1 MQRCSSHIASKT
13 DIDESVEI
21 GRCAVKTALEGKT
34 GCMMCYIRDSS
45 EPYRIHIESLP
56 VSQTANHEK
65 YFPLEWINDEG
76 NNISDEAIKYFLP
89 LIQGE
94 VEQKMK
100 NGMPVHF
107 VIE

>member
-1 MQRCSSHIASKT
+1 
-13 DIDESVEI
+13 
-21 GRCAVKTALEGKT
+21 
-34 GCMMCYIRDSS
+34 MMCYIRDSS
-45 EPYRIHIESLP
+45 EPYSIHIESIP

-65 YFPLEWINDEG
+65 YFPKEWINSEG

-94 VEQKMK
+94 VQQKMK